1 MAALAA
7 SSRGRRSLVVVAA
20 NDAVMKAL
28 KAPPRPSFFTA
39 AALFLVLA
47 TAPQAQSM
55 LLIGGPVEL
64 VVDGSTVVAG
74 QSVATD
80 ASTMLQWE
88 GRRRQKKIT
97 VETSAPGQVYAL
109 RVMVVGKT
117 GDGTPQPEV
126 TLVDGMFAQDLVRD
140 IKNKKEGQGFVRY
153 TASVA
158 PGQGIGEDMHTVTF
172 TLTDE

>member
-1 MAALAA
+1 MH
-7 SSRGRRSLVVVAA
+7 
-20 NDAVMKAL
+20 AL
-28 KAPPRPSFFTA
+28 KGPPRPSFFAA
-39 AALFLVLA
+39 AALLLALA
-47 TAPQAQSM
+47 TAPHAQSM
-55 LLIGGPVEL
+55 LLIGGPVDL
-64 VVDGSTVVAG
+64 YVDGSTVVAG

-97 VETSAPGQVYAL
+97 VETRAPGQVYTL
-109 RVMVVGKT
+109 RAVVVGLS
-117 GDGTPQPEV
+117 GDGAAQPEV

-140 IKNKKEGQGFVRY
+140 IKNKKEGRGFVQY

-158 PGQGIGEDMHTVTF
+158 PGQGIGEDIHTVTF